1 MKSIILFE
9 LTNFRWLGFFL
20 AMLGVYLLSDG
31 DYFGNPMVQAIGW
44 GSACLSALFWVI
56 MGVRDKDIP
65 TAYAINMT
73 RDEGFEKILCK
84 DLWTKPESA
93 KEKVFDLF
101 DLEWYYSEGLG

>member
-1 MKSIILFE
+1 MNERNPSMKSIILFE

-65 TAYAINMT
+65 RTLMELVYMILALRAIINWV
-73 RDEGFEKILCK
+73 G
-84 DLWTKPESA
+84 
-93 KEKVFDLF
+93 
-101 DLEWYYSEGLG
+101 

>member
-65 TAYAINMT
+65 RTLM
-73 RDEGFEKILCK
+73 EL
-84 DLWTKPESA
+84 
-93 KEKVFDLF
+93 V
-101 DLEWYYSEGLG
+101 

>member
-20 AMLGVYLLSDG
+20 AMLGVSLLSDG

-65 TAYAINMT
+65 RTLMELVYMILALRAIINWV
-73 RDEGFEKILCK
+73 G
-84 DLWTKPESA
+84 
-93 KEKVFDLF
+93 
-101 DLEWYYSEGLG
+101 

>member
-9 LTNFRWLGFFL
+9 LTNFRWLGLFFS
-20 AMLGVYLLSDG
+20 MLGVYLLSDG

-65 TAYAINMT
+65 RTLMELVYMILALRAIINWI
-73 RDEGFEKILCK
+73 G
-84 DLWTKPESA
+84 
-93 KEKVFDLF
+93 
-101 DLEWYYSEGLG
+101 

>member
-31 DYFGNPMVQAIGW
+31 DYFGNPMGQAIGW

-65 TAYAINMT
+65 RTLMELVYMILALRAIINWI
-73 RDEGFEKILCK
+73 G
-84 DLWTKPESA
+84 
-93 KEKVFDLF
+93 
-101 DLEWYYSEGLG
+101 

>member
-31 DYFGNPMVQAIGW
+31 DYFGNPMVQSIGW

-56 MGVRDKDIP
+56 MGVKDKDVPRMLMEICYFI
-65 TAYAINMT
+65 AGIWGIYNWI
-73 RDEGFEKILCK
+73 
-84 DLWTKPESA
+84 
-93 KEKVFDLF
+93 
-101 DLEWYYSEGLG
+101 